1 MDKHRQKCKDKR
13 RKYKDKSKNVKIN
26 KDKKIEINID
36 KEDKRRKVC
45 EREREWRKRERER
58 GLLTISFIRSHVWCN
73 YLFPRSGPIE
83 LPHRQLF
90 RWFSRHCCCCCC
102 HCLQILFKMVTHC
115 LDKYT
120 YFSSMYWCS
129 SYYHNWLSFDH
140 CALLWY
146 LNAPFPATF
155 SSIKCIVKFLREIA
169 WGVIA
174 TLMR

>member
-1 MDKHRQKCKDKR
+1 MC
-13 RKYKDKSKNVKIN
+13 V
-26 KDKKIEINID
+26 
-36 KEDKRRKVC
+36 
-45 EREREWRKRERER
+45 RERENEERGRERG